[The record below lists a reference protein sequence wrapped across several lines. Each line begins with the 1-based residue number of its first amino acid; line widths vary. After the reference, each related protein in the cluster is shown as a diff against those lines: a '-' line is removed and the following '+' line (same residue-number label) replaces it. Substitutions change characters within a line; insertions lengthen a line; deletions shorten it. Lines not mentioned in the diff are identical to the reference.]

1 MQDLHSGEGVALR
14 GEASRARSA
23 DGFRLWSMC
32 FALFGIQIVWGLQN
46 ANTSRIFQALGADVA
61 ELPLLWIAGPITGLI
76 VQPIIGHLSDHSRSR
91 HGKRRPFLVAGGL
104 LSALALILMPN
115 AATLW
120 AAIAALWLLTASNNI
135 AMDPSRALV
144 ADNLPQAQRA
154 RGYAVQVFFIGTGAV
169 FASSLPWVL
178 VNWFG
183 VSGVGEAGGL
193 PPSVRYAFYI
203 GAACL
208 LASMLWTVLTTPER
222 PADSPVRRPDDAREA
237 EPPVLRRAWGLAAGG
252 GGLMVLS
259 LALDWQWEVAL
270 LAGAALL
277 IGAAEIA
284 VARRRAR
291 GDGAL
296 GMLQIVEDFRRM
308 PHALRQLA
316 LVQFFTWFGLFAMW
330 IYAAPAVA
338 RAHYGTADA
347 ASAPFNAAADWVG
360 ILFAGYNAVAA
371 LAALA
376 LPAVAARIGERRTYA
391 LCLLCGAAG
400 MAGFVTLPD
409 PRLLWLASLGI
420 GLAWAAVLSLPYA
433 IIVSAVAPEKVGVYL
448 GIHNIFLVVPQLV
461 AAVCLGPAIR
471 HLFGGEP
478 GPALGLAGVLLALA
492 AGAALSIRS
501 RPEVGESAVERG

>member
-1 MQDLHSGEGVALR
+1 MQDLQSGEGAVFR
-14 GEASRARSA
+14 SEPPRAGAA

-91 HGKRRPFLVAGGL
+91 HGRRRPFLVAGGL
-104 LSALALILMPN
+104 LSALALVLMPN

-144 ADNLPQAQRA
+144 ADNLPHTQRA

-193 PPSVRYAFYI
+193 PSSVRYAFYI

-208 LASMLWTVLTTPER
+208 LASMLWTVLTTRER
-222 PADSPVRRPDDAREA
+222 PADASLRRVAREGEMG
-237 EPPVLRRAWGLAAGG
+237 EPPVLRRAWALAAGG
-252 GGLMVLS
+252 AGL
-259 LALDWQWEVAL
+259 LAVALARGWQWEVAL

-277 IGAAEIA
+277 VGAAEIA

-308 PHALRQLA
+308 PRALRQLA
-316 LVQFFTWFGLFAMW
+316 LVQFFTWFALFAMW

-338 RAHYGTADA
+338 RAHYGTGDA

-360 ILFAGYNAVAA
+360 MLFAGYNAVAA

-376 LPAVAARIGERRTYA
+376 LPGIAARIGERQTYA

-400 MAGFVTLPD
+400 MAGFVILPD
-409 PRLLWLASLGI
+409 PDLLWLASLGI

-433 IIVSAVAPEKVGVYL
+433 IIVGAVAPGKVGVYL

-478 GPALGLAGVLLALA
+478 GPALALAGGLLVLA
-492 AGAALSIRS
+492 AGAALFIGPRA
-501 RPEVGESAVERG
+501 EVGESAA

>member
-1 MQDLHSGEGVALR
+1 MALR
-14 GEASRARSA
+14 GAPSRARA
-23 DGFRLWSMC
+23 TDGFRLWSMC

-76 VQPIIGHLSDHSRSR
+76 VQPIVGHLSDHSRSR

-104 LSALALILMPN
+104 LSALALVLMPN
-115 AATLW
+115 AASLW
-120 AAIAALWLLTASNNI
+120 GAIAALWLLTASNNI

-144 ADNLPQAQRA
+144 ADNLPHDQRA

-183 VSGVGEAGGL
+183 ISGVANAGGL

-208 LASMLWTVLTTPER
+208 LVSMLWTVATTAER
-222 PADSPVRRPDDAREA
+222 PADGAIRRSGGGGEA
-237 EPPVLRRAWGLAAGG
+237 SEPPVLRRAWALAAGG
-252 GGLMVLS
+252 GGLLILS

-277 IGAAEIA
+277 VGAAEIA

-291 GDGAL
+291 GEGAL
-296 GMLQIVEDFRRM
+296 GLLQIVEDFRGM

-316 LVQFFTWFGLFAMW
+316 LVQFFTWFALFAMW
-330 IYAAPAVA
+330 IYAAPVVA
-338 RAHYGTADA
+338 RLHYGTSDA
-347 ASAPFNAAADWVG
+347 ASAPFNIAADWVG
-360 ILFAGYNAVAA
+360 ILFAGYNGVAA
-371 LAALA
+371 LAALV

-400 MAGFVTLPD
+400 MMGFVTLPD
-409 PRLLWLASLGI
+409 ARLLWLASVGI

-433 IIVSAVAPEKVGVYL
+433 IIVNAVAPEKVGVYL
-448 GIHNIFLVVPQLV
+448 GIHNIVLVVPQLV

-478 GPALGLAGVLLALA
+478 GPALGLASVLLALA
-492 AGAALSIRS
+492 AGAALVIAPRS
-501 RPEVGESAVERG
+501 EDRESAAQRG